1 MTFAHLKDLVM
12 RPSSTR
18 WIVSESAGRWEQAFL
33 VQVMWLNS
41 RAQAST
47 SDFHILFV
55 AGSPDQRSFRRF
67 ALHVVRSEGLWKG
80 LCKSPDV
87 TTSVDFVDEVH
98 RLTVGLA
105 WQSALSPTD
114 AQDVLQFATG
124 HREKSSTAMLGAGL
138 TAGSLAYFVGAPFW
152 LVKTRQQAQ
161 RQFAAEGRALLEIF
175 PAFGPAYWQGCSPL
189 IARGALLTAGQ
200 MFGYDGTKTTARRC
214 GLQDDPMLH
223 VAAAACAGFSAATLS
238 APADVVMTRSD
249 GSCWHHFA
257 PPKRLLLSSSGPA
270 GFFRGWTANF
280 FRLAPTFTVGSLI
293 YEQCRLLLGLGY
305 MT

>member
-1 MTFAHLKDLVM
+1 MLSKSLQDLGGNTLAAAVAGCCQPAIFNPM
-12 RPSSTR
+12 DCLRIR
-18 WIVSESAGRWEQAFL
+18 WQ
-33 VQVMWLNS
+33 
-41 RAQAST
+41 
-47 SDFHILFV
+47 V

-80 LCKSPDV
+80 LWRP
-87 TTSVDFVDEVH
+87 
-98 RLTVGLA
+98 GL
-105 WQSALSPTD
+105 PTNMC
-114 AQDVLQFATG
+114 AVAVSQGLRMGLYPTARDVLQFATG

-175 PAFGPAYWQGCSPL
+175 PAKFGPAYWQGCSPL

-238 APADVVMTRSD
+238 APADVVMTRYQ
-249 GSCWHHFA
+249 
-257 PPKRLLLSSSGPA
+257 SSSGQTLLRCAGHVLEEGGPA

>member
-1 MTFAHLKDLVM
+1 MLSKSLQDLGGNTLAAAVAGCCQPAIFNPM
-12 RPSSTR
+12 DCLRIR
-18 WIVSESAGRWEQAFL
+18 WQ
-33 VQVMWLNS
+33 
-41 RAQAST
+41 
-47 SDFHILFV
+47 V

-80 LCKSPDV
+80 LWRPGLPTNMCAVAVSQGLRMGLYPTAHV

-175 PAFGPAYWQGCSPL
+175 PAA
-189 IARGALLTAGQ
+189 
-200 MFGYDGTKTTARRC
+200 MC

-238 APADVVMTRSD
+238 APADVVMTRYQ
-249 GSCWHHFA
+249 
-257 PPKRLLLSSSGPA
+257 SSSGQTLLRCAGHVLEEGGPA